1 MLLTGLYREW
11 VFPLFLQGQ
20 GWAQAPKPVT
30 FTNQPLPSPPEP
42 QETWGCWWHS
52 SAPPPAQNTYCEYF
66 KYRRRGKGKKR
77 IKKKGRETHRHE
89 LNLYVERAGRHPG
102 EKRSSRVTWASSN
115 PPPSTIEH
123 VRNWTLLGQDSE
135 CLGTNKV
142 NSWEKSLPES
152 SLNCYLGWRCEQM
165 TNPTS
170 PHITNGSRDPVE
182 RQWSN

>member
-165 TNPTS
+165 TNSTS